1 MLRPLF
7 FNRQTRSRSAAIGI
21 SLYFV
26 FLVHNYAQA
35 TPIFEASDEAAHF
48 LYIHTLIEQRQ
59 LPIILSRE
67 QIAAAPTPAER
78 WSIEAHQPPL
88 YYAVGALLIAWT
100 DRSDLD
106 AYLRPNDLI
115 FVRGETANNHHQ
127 WLHSPT
133 RGGAQT
139 GLAVTI
145 LRLYSLSL
153 GVGTLWV
160 VYLTALLTL
169 RSTTLALLAMLLTT
183 SVPSFVAISGSINN
197 DNLTTLLYS
206 AGLYWIMRCWQNALL
221 IRRDMLAGSAVLAL
235 IALTKVNGLS
245 LFGLVDLVLLVG
257 VRHKRW
263 SGRRALQFAGL
274 SLTITLGLAG
284 WWYARNVQLYGDPL
298 ALEAT
303 ASLWSRAYEIAPT
316 SGDPMA
322 ELTRI
327 FRSFWMMVGYLHLP
341 VYGPVWVS
349 FYAALITLAAL
360 VGLIVGWQRGGLSK
374 SVLLIL
380 LLACA
385 VVIVTLL
392 VGTRSVDISYGRLL
406 FPMLAAFVP
415 LLIAGW
421 RMLLPR
427 ALSFLPIVPLIL
439 AAMLMPLDTLR
450 SAYPRLTAVTASDA
464 GGVPVQVDAEG
475 LNIVSYRLLSEI
487 AAPDEEIRLTLDIQ
501 GQHSQNPF
509 LAITAVDP
517 VTLDSLGYA
526 SLYPGLAPTDA
537 LDPEQVYRTL
547 IGFHLDPPDAQV
559 RQPRRVLLRLEWITP
574 VDGRSLMMRQADGS
588 ALEALLVNG
597 PTWIDPRY
605 EPEAPQFPARMT
617 FGGQG
622 EPAGAIALTGY
633 GFDRDPGD
641 LSAGDALHIDLHWR
655 AQNPLADD
663 WSLTVQLLDAA
674 GGLIA
679 QDDGSPAGYP
689 TSAWRAGTEFVE
701 TRTLVIPPD
710 AAPGTHRIWVGWYR
724 LADFQRLTAQGY
736 EAANNLYPLETT
748 VMLNLHESNP

>member
-7 FNRQTRSRSAAIGI
+7 SNHQTRSRGTAIGI
-21 SLYFV
+21 SLYFAL
-26 FLVHNYAQA
+26 LVHSYAQA

-48 LYIHTLIEQRQ
+48 LYIHTLIEQGQ
-59 LPIILSRE
+59 LPVILSRE
-67 QIAAAPTPAER
+67 QIATAPTPAER

-88 YYAVGALLIAWT
+88 YYALGALLIAWT
-100 DRSDLD
+100 DRGDLD
-106 AYLRPNDLI
+106 EYLRPNDLI
-115 FVRGETANNHHQ
+115 FVRGETADNHNQ

-139 GLAVTI
+139 ALAVTI

-153 GVGTLWV
+153 GVGTLWLV
-160 VYLTALLTL
+160 FLTARLAL
-169 RSTTLALLAMLLTT
+169 RSTTPALLAMLLTA

-197 DNLTTLLYS
+197 DNLTTLLYC
-206 AGLYWIMRCWQNALL
+206 AGLYWIMRCWRNALL
-221 IRRDMLAGSAVLAL
+221 TRRDMLAGSAVLAL

-245 LFGLVDLVLLVG
+245 LFGLVYLVLLAG
-257 VRHKRW
+257 VRNKRW
-263 SGRRALQFAGL
+263 SRQRALQFVGL
-274 SLTITLGLAG
+274 SLIITLVLTG

-316 SGDPMA
+316 SGNALA
-322 ELTRI
+322 ELMRI

-341 VYGPVWVS
+341 VYGPVWLY

-360 VGLIVGWQRGGLSK
+360 VGLIIAWQRGRLPK

-385 VVIVTLL
+385 IVILTLL

-406 FPMLAAFVP
+406 FPMLAAFAP
-415 LLIAGW
+415 LLIASW

-427 ALSFLPIVPLIL
+427 ALSFLPVVPLIL

-450 SAYPRLTAVTASDA
+450 SAYPRLIAVTSSDV
-464 GGVPVQVDAEG
+464 GGVPVQIDAEG
-475 LNIVSYRLLSEI
+475 LNIVRYRLLSENT
-487 AAPDEEIRLTLDIQ
+487 ARDAEIRLTLDIQ
-501 GQHSQNPF
+501 GHHPQNPY

-517 VTLDSLGYA
+517 VTLDRLGHA
-526 SLYPGLAPTDA
+526 SVYPGLSPTDA
-537 LDPEQVYRTL
+537 LDPDRVYRASL
-547 IGFHLDPPDAQV
+547 AFQLDPPDGRAHP
-559 RQPRRVLLRLEWITP
+559 PRRVLLRLEWITP
-574 VDGRSLMMRQADGS
+574 VDGRTLMMRQTDGS
-588 ALEALLVNG
+588 DLEALLLNG

-605 EPEAPQFPARMT
+605 QTEAPQFPARMT

-633 GFDRDPGD
+633 GFDRDPDD
-641 LSAGDALHIDLHWR
+641 LSAGDALHVDLHWR
-655 AQNPLADD
+655 AQSPLADD
-663 WSLTVQLLDAA
+663 WILTVQLLDMA
-674 GGLIA
+674 GRLIA
-679 QDDGSPAGYP
+679 QDDDSPAGYP
-689 TSAWRAGTEFVE
+689 TSAWITGTEFVE

-710 AAPGTHRIWVGWYR
+710 TAPGTYRVWVGWYR
-724 LADFQRLTAQGY
+724 LADLQRLTAQGD
-736 EAANNLYPLETT
+736 EAANDLYPLEAS
-748 VMLNLHESNP
+748 VMLNLP